1 MRLFGSLYETIKIV
15 VEGLEPSPALDIE
28 HLDSTAHDQH
38 GKVALMYYSTD

>member
-1 MRLFGSLYETIKIV
+1 